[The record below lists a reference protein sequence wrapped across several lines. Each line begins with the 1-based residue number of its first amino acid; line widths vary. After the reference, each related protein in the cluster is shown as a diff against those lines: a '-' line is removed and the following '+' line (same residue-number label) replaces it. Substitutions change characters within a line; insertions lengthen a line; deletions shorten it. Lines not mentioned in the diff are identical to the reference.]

1 MGITIWGELWDE
13 AMGELW
19 SMVVVCGEDWNSVW
33 VKREGDP
40 VSMGEMGGMG
50 GPVVP

>member
-1 MGITIWGELWDE
+1 
-13 AMGELW
+13 
-19 SMVVVCGEDWNSVW
+19 MVNGGGVWEDSNSAW

-50 GPVVP
+50 GPVVS